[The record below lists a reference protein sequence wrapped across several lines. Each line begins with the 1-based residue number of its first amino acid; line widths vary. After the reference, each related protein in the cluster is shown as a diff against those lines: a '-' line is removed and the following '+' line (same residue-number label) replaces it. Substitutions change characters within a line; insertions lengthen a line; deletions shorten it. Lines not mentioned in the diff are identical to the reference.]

1 MVVKMNLSQLY
12 SQLLNVLA
20 ENSTPQY
27 WSESELK
34 SYLNRGLIEFVKRT
48 RFLRKN
54 VYLDKCD
61 IEDGAYFL
69 PTDIIEPEGVQFQ
82 GKPLDKK
89 NIKFLESAYSGT
101 SHQRYLSGI
110 GYLFGESWRNMI
122 GDPAHWFFENQFV
135 KIFPKPSFELTGT
148 ASGSLIQTISA
159 TFYAGL
165 NVVQLPLSLPYV
177 NKNLIDVYVNGNY
190 QNIADWDIN
199 PSDSSQIIFTYTAP
213 VNMNVEVVYQNSA
226 VVASKYTLPVSL
238 GQSVF
243 LFSNCPYNAGTDS
256 IRAVMNSVNLTGSDF
271 SVFVPGANQL
281 QLTLNA
287 PAVAAGFI
295 EITVY
300 TTLLTGSGSEITPNR
315 VADNNVTMDY
325 IYLPASLVDSSDEPE
340 IPTVFHDACWQ
351 WAAFLALSKEGA
363 KTQDVKKAGIYLTQ
377 FEETIFPAKSFTETE
392 IDIEPAVQ
400 MPWML

>member
-1 MVVKMNLSQLY
+1 
-12 SQLLNVLA
+12 
-20 ENSTPQY
+20 
-27 WSESELK
+27 
-34 SYLNRGLIEFVKRT
+34 
-48 RFLRKN
+48 
-54 VYLDKCD
+54 
-61 IEDGAYFL
+61 
-69 PTDIIEPEGVQFQ
+69 
-82 GKPLDKK
+82 
-89 NIKFLESAYSGT
+89 
-101 SHQRYLSGI
+101 
-110 GYLFGESWRNMI
+110 
-122 GDPAHWFFENQFV
+122 
-135 KIFPKPSFELTGT
+135 
-148 ASGSLIQTISA
+148 
-159 TFYAGL
+159 
-165 NVVQLPLSLPYV
+165 
-177 NKNLIDVYVNGNY
+177 
-190 QNIADWDIN
+190 
-199 PSDSSQIIFTYTAP
+199 
-213 VNMNVEVVYQNSA
+213 
-226 VVASKYTLPVSL
+226 
-238 GQSVF
+238 
-243 LFSNCPYNAGTDS
+243 
-256 IRAVMNSVNLTGSDF
+256 MNSVNLTGSDF